1 MDALTPKHELQPVMT
16 ADDVE
21 ALRTAVRLLENPGF
35 IARLANWV
43 GVPVEQLFK
52 RLPANATEVVQ
63 KAVSAALRKCL
74 DVALRGMDRRAAWS
88 QSEAAM
94 KLTVAATGAAGGA
107 FGIAALA
114 VELPVTTTV
123 MLRSIAE
130 VARAEGE
137 DVSGPEAAVACL
149 EVFAL
154 GSKSRS
160 DDGAEAGYYGI
171 RAALAAEVN
180 AALKFMAHQQASR
193 ATAPPLIRLIE
204 TIAARFGIVVTDKA
218 AAAAV
223 PIIGAVGGATVNA
236 LFMDHFQS
244 MAHGHF
250 TVRRLERKYGAEVV
264 RRAYRGIAGESA
276 A

>member
-1 MDALTPKHELQPVMT
+1 MDALTPQHELQPVIT
-16 ADDVE
+16 PDDLE
-21 ALRTAVRLLENPGF
+21 ALRRAVQLLENPGF

-43 GVPVEQLFK
+43 GVPVEQLFR
-52 RLPANATEVVQ
+52 RLPANAIEVVQ
-63 KAVSAALRKCL
+63 KAVSTALRKCL
-74 DVALRGMDRRAAWS
+74 DVALRGMDRQVAWS

-107 FGIAALA
+107 FGLAALA

-137 DVSGPEAAVACL
+137 DFGRPEAAVACL

-154 GSKSRS
+154 GSRSRA
-160 DDGAEAGYYGI
+160 DDGTEAGYYGI

-180 AALKFMAHQQASR
+180 AALKFMARQQASR
-193 ATAPPLIRLIE
+193 VTAPPLIRLIE

-223 PIIGAVGGATVNA
+223 PIIGAAGGAAVNA

-264 RRAYRGIAGESA
+264 RRAYGGIAGESRA
-276 A
+276 